1 MKHLPSSR
9 SLLLALGLLLAPAAH
24 AALPTPAAAPAPSE
38 RFAFHPCA
46 IEGEKNKALVQD
58 YQAACAA
65 VFSSED
71 PRRVPDEQVL
81 AFLDKQPGKSC
92 AQTAHSKS
100 RKPDV
105 AGCLGRLA
113 ADTQASRAV
122 LISVTPGQLT
132 RVSGLVVDAQ
142 GTVLDQKSIQMRS
155 HGQPP
160 EELLRTAL
168 TSLRKQLKFA
178 PPATSAPVAVPPPS
192 PPVAEPPPAPT
203 VAAAPPQPS
212 EPAQSTVRSQVP
224 PPTVE
229 TTVPESIAVQA
240 SRTSPAWRRPTAYAS
255 AGVGVVALGLAGFF
269 ALSSN
274 SDVAKSNAFY
284 KDNAYPAF
292 NQLDEIVRLRDSAS
306 TKRTLAGV
314 SAGVGAALIGA
325 GAYLW
330 LQDRPATPAPGVAA
344 LSVGPHGVSVLGFL
358 P

>member
-24 AALPTPAAAPAPSE
+24 AADSSTAPAPSDLV
-38 RFAFHPCA
+38 AFHPCA
-46 IEGEKNKALVQD
+46 IEGEKDKALVQS
-58 YQAACAA
+58 YQATCAA
-65 VFSSED
+65 EFSSED
-71 PRRVPDEQVL
+71 VRRVPDEQVL
-81 AFLDKQPGKSC
+81 TFLAQRPGKSC
-92 AQTAHSKS
+92 APPPSSKS
-100 RKPDV
+100 RPMDV
-105 AGCLGRLA
+105 AMCLGRLA
-113 ADTQASRAV
+113 AATQAGRAV

-142 GTVLDQKSIQMRS
+142 GMVVDQKNIQMRS

-168 TSLRKQLKFA
+168 ASLRKQLKFA
-178 PPATSAPVAVPPPS
+178 PPKSAPVAEPPPS
-192 PPVAEPPPAPT
+192 PPVTQAPASPPVAVAPPPAP
-203 VAAAPPQPS
+203 QPS
-212 EPAQSTVRSQVP
+212 EVP
-224 PPTVE
+224 PATVE
-229 TTVPESIAVQA
+229 ETVPESIAVKA
-240 SRTSPAWRRPTAYAS
+240 SRPSPAWRRPASYAS

-314 SAGVGAALIGA
+314 SAGVGAALVGA
-325 GAYLW
+325 GAFLW
-330 LQDRPATPAPGVAA
+330 LQDRPAAHAPGVAA